1 MVGNWFTRTLARIL
15 DPLAVRSVGTLTL
28 GGRSSLWDR
37 WRDPALRKMWRP
49 PDGLAVMNTVRP
61 AEWVKEVLWGYD
73 REKGVLA
80 GEIVP
85 EGFDAYAR
93 VFHPAERQW
102 PDRSWEKVRWSD
114 VAEWNGKTVHPQMQ
128 FHRIANLAEPPRYP
142 DPEWGQAPFM
152 GDLPEDERRSLVSI
166 LRGFTST
173 PERCYFCIWE
183 GYGRLEG
190 WSWRWTPKLKV
201 PDFGREYFLL
211 RGPLDAVTSFYSQWG
226 QSPNIWWP
234 EDRAWCV
241 ATEIDFMWTFVG
253 GSQACI
259 EQVVSHADLEALPIT
274 LDARVDALG
283 DAINV

>member
-1 MVGNWFTRTLARIL
+1 
-15 DPLAVRSVGTLTL
+15 
-28 GGRSSLWDR
+28 
-37 WRDPALRKMWRP
+37 
-49 PDGLAVMNTVRP
+49 
-61 AEWVKEVLWGYD
+61 
-73 REKGVLA
+73 
-80 GEIVP
+80 
-85 EGFDAYAR
+85 
-93 VFHPAERQW
+93 
-102 PDRSWEKVRWSD
+102 
-114 VAEWNGKTVHPQMQ
+114 
-128 FHRIANLAEPPRYP
+128 
-142 DPEWGQAPFM
+142 M
-152 GDLPEDERRSLVSI
+152 GDLPEDEHRSLVSI
-166 LRGFTST
+166 LRRFTST

-183 GYGRLEG
+183 GYGFLGG